1 MLAGG
6 QEMEIFT
13 IVMLGILLALT
24 LWINFRKSSGEGES
38 RILLYN
44 QIESLRKQLTESI
57 NTNTSQVNQ
66 QLSQVTQQI
75 NMQLNSISQNLQTT
89 SGYIGSR
96 LDNAAKVVGE
106 VKQNLGEVSKATEK
120 IWEVGKDISNLQE
133 ILRAPKLRGVLGE
146 LFLGDLLAQ
155 VLPQE
160 HFDLQH
166 RFKNGEIVDAVVKL
180 GSHLVVIDAK
190 FPLENFRRIL
200 SSQTE
205 EERKTNRRKFN
216 ADLKKHIDNI
226 ADKYILPNEGTFPFA
241 LMYLPAENVYYETII
256 KDEPQGDD
264 KSISSYAL
272 TRKVIPV
279 SPNSF
284 YAYLQAITLG
294 LKGLR
299 IEKNAEV
306 ILNHLDQLRG
316 DFERFGKEFEILG
329 THLNNAKGK
338 YEEADKKLHRANER
352 LIAVGDL
359 RQENADHLIKKP
371 L

>member
-1 MLAGG
+1 
-6 QEMEIFT
+6 MEIFI
-13 IVMLGILLALT
+13 IVTLCILLALS
-24 LWINFRKSSGEGES
+24 LWTHFRKSSGEAQS
-38 RILLYN
+38 LILLHN
-44 QIESLRKQLTESI
+44 QIESLRTQMSESI
-57 NTNTSQVNQ
+57 NANTSQVNH

-75 NMQLNSISQNLQTT
+75 NVQLNSISQNLQTT

-96 LDNAAKVVGE
+96 LDNTAKVVGD
-106 VKQNLGEVSKATEK
+106 VKHNLGEMSKATEK

-133 ILRAPKLRGVLGE
+133 ILRAPKLRGILGE
-146 LFLGDLLAQ
+146 LFLGELLAQ

-166 RFKNGEIVDAVVKL
+166 RFKNGEIVDAVISL
-180 GSHLVVIDAK
+180 GNHLVVIDAK

-205 EERKTNRRKFN
+205 EERKKNRRKFN

-226 ADKYILPNEGTFPFA
+226 ADKYILPDEGTFPFA

-256 KDEPQGDD
+256 RDDPQGDD

-299 IEKNAEV
+299 IEKYAEV
-306 ILNHLDQLRG
+306 ILNRLDQLRG

-338 YEEADKKLHRANER
+338 YEEADKKLYRAKES
-352 LIAVGDL
+352 LTAVGDL
-359 RQENADHLIKKP
+359 REESSKP
-371 L
+371 LKGD